1 MIAPLHRRHFMAT
14 ASAAV
19 ATSTAL
25 SPAVHAAVNAAHAPC
40 HILGIAPS
48 SQKLPQLASDYQRG
62 VELGLALANAPQ
74 VKLTWLSAGPLPAAP
89 ARAVEAALRHWPIDA
104 VMGWIPPLL
113 EKKLSAI
120 TVKAGVPL
128 WISDSGA
135 DITPTTEHHP
145 LRVRH
150 SLELCAMASALADKV
165 HAQCG
170 PRAFLSMGWHESG
183 YDFVQTF
190 QHRWRSLGGQVVGR
204 HVAGLPE
211 QSQEFDGLK
220 QAIAFQ
226 QPDVV
231 VALFSGSQSHRF
243 TQWWQA
249 QSALARIEL
258 AGFPWL
264 SDGIPNTRMWTV
276 ASWPSADT
284 ADSAWRAHFE
294 KAGLAWTPGALLG
307 AEAGAS
313 LGSALAA
320 PSNNARDLWASLR
333 ASPLS
338 GPRGERL
345 WATAASDSIGTLWVT
360 AEPRNFRHSTA
371 WLQCQA
377 YPSLSASAAAHSG
390 WTTGYFLT

>member
-1 MIAPLHRRHFMAT
+1 MIAPLHRRHFLAT
-14 ASAAV
+14 GSAAV
-19 ATSTAL
+19 ATGTAL
-25 SPAVHAAVNAAHAPC
+25 LPAAHAAVDAAHAPR
-40 HILGIAPS
+40 HILGIVPT
-48 SQKLPQLASDYQRG
+48 SQKLPQLASDYRRG
-62 VELGLALANAPQ
+62 VELGLAFANAPQ

-89 ARAVEAALRHWPIDA
+89 TRAVEAALKQWQIDA

-120 TVKAGVPL
+120 TEKAGVPL

-135 DITPTTEHHP
+135 DITTTTEHHP

-183 YDFVQTF
+183 YDFVQAF
-190 QHRWRSLGGQVVGR
+190 QHRWHSLGGQVVGR
-204 HVAGLPE
+204 HISRLSG

-220 QAIAFQ
+220 KAIASQ

-249 QSALARIEL
+249 QSALARTEL

-276 ASWPSADT
+276 ASWPSADI
-284 ADSAWRAHFE
+284 ADPVWRAHFE
-294 KAGLAWTPGALLG
+294 QAGLAWTAGALLG

-320 PSNNARDLWASLR
+320 SSSNARDLWASLR

-338 GPRGERL
+338 GPRGERQ
-345 WATAASDSIGTLWVT
+345 WATAASDSIGALWGP
-360 AEPRNFRHSTA
+360 AEPRNLRHSTA
-371 WLQCQA
+371 WLQRQA
-377 YPSLSASAAAHSG
+377 YPSLFASTAAHSG